1 MGGEKIFVADKGTQ
15 DKIKTDTTAIL
26 EELRGQRPK
35 RYGYR
40 VKISEPDPDSRVEY
54 LFDAVGMT
62 PAHMEF
68 NNGDDGV
75 FNYGDWKD
83 LWFIRDNYPCMVRA
97 DGSEDYRLD
106 PSDYSLKAADGTASD
121 IENVEYSGNAMAAI
135 PLVWVSRYQEGGY
148 QYVIFCET
156 KYDESYKAYAHT
168 RPDGTI
174 SKVAYHA
181 LFKGSLH
188 SGKLRSIAGADV
200 YPQYSTTATQEL
212 EYAKANGNKWTIR
225 PWALQSLIAD
235 LCTLISKTTHSQE
248 AFGQGHTT
256 GYVEDAGQHYG
267 HLPCGT
273 LKDKGQFFG
282 YSDTTHAAKV
292 FHIEHFWGGRW
303 DHILGLVL
311 DTGVIK
317 AKMTPEGDGYNLTGA
332 GYTAIGTGIIGQTAE
347 SGSGYQ
353 HITEQS
359 EFGRFPVGPYDGSD
373 ATYETDYFWWN
384 RTGVRVALAGG
395 DCRPGGWCGA
405 RCLSLNNVAAW
416 AFWSVGASLTLEDP
430 S

>member
-1 MGGEKIFVADKGTQ
+1 MGGEKIFVADKETQ

-40 VKISEPDPDSRVEY
+40 VKISEPDPGSRVEY

-106 PSDYSLKAADGTASD
+106 PSDYSLKAADGAASD

-200 YPQYSTTATQEL
+200 YPQYSTTATQERQ
-212 EYAKANGNKWTIR
+212 AG
-225 PWALQSLIAD
+225 
-235 LCTLISKTTHSQE
+235 KT
-248 AFGQGHTT
+248 A
-256 GYVEDAGQHYG
+256 Y
-267 HLPCGT
+267 
-273 LKDKGQFFG
+273 
-282 YSDTTHAAKV
+282 
-292 FHIEHFWGGRW
+292 R
-303 DHILGLVL
+303 
-311 DTGVIK
+311 
-317 AKMTPEGDGYNLTGA
+317 
-332 GYTAIGTGIIGQTAE
+332 
-347 SGSGYQ
+347 
-353 HITEQS
+353 
-359 EFGRFPVGPYDGSD
+359 
-373 ATYETDYFWWN
+373 
-384 RTGVRVALAGG
+384 
-395 DCRPGGWCGA
+395 
-405 RCLSLNNVAAW
+405 
-416 AFWSVGASLTLEDP
+416 
-430 S
+430 